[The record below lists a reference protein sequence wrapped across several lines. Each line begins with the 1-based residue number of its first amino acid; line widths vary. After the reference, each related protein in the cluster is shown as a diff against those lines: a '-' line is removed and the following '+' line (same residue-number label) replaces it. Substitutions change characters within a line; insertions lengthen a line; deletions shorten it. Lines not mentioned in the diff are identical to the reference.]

1 MTPTAK
7 LRWVKKFYEAS
18 AVVVP
23 AYRDETYGR
32 VLQQWWAREI
42 TYEQNTQNGTL
53 HISLGNDGEWRDV
66 PLEEE
71 T

>member
-7 LRWVKKFYEAS
+7 LRWVKKFYEAG
-18 AVVVP
+18 VVP

-32 VLQQWWAREI
+32 VLQQWFDDSDDAPENWRK
-42 TYEQNTQNGTL
+42 
-53 HISLGNDGEWRDV
+53 GEWRDV